1 MSTMSRDM
9 SRDRG
14 YHPHR
19 MCNGLSVVRAAH
31 VQSSGAVTG
40 AQRQDAMTQWRNGA
54 MAQWRM
60 DLPKSCQV
68 GQPRASWPQ
77 TDPHTR
83 PCMHRR
89 TRVRE
94 SCALGRSAQRLPS
107 ACAFHPPSPHA
118 QHMHTHIARH
128 GMSAAV
134 CATLHATL
142 TLFNTLFL
150 CHILCQARAFSFT
163 HTPARFHTHTP
174 GHSVGRFVGHRV
186 GVVRSLTPYPL
197 STTPYPLS
205 TLTPYPRTCILR
217 RCTQRGVAQRDNP
230 LSSPSHTASPRLTLT
245 VWLAQSRCCTD
256 SENVCLCIKRERE
269 RERPLV
275 PLAPIHTPVQAQ
287 FVHC

>member
-19 MCNGLSVVRAAH
+19 MYNGLSVVRAAH

-163 HTPARFHTHTP
+163 HTHARFHTHT
-174 GHSVGRFVGHRV
+174 
-186 GVVRSLTPYPL
+186 
-197 STTPYPLS
+197 
-205 TLTPYPRTCILR
+205 R
-217 RCTQRGVAQRDNP
+217 RG
-230 LSSPSHTASPRLTLT
+230 TASAAL
-245 VWLAQSRCCTD
+245 LATGS
-256 SENVCLCIKRERE
+256 VL
-269 RERPLV
+269 
-275 PLAPIHTPVQAQ
+275 
-287 FVHC
+287 